1 MKFGQKFVLIK
12 KNKNGE
18 CEDEQFEGSKFKR
31 LF

>member
-1 MKFGQKFVLIK
+1 MKFGQKICFNK